1 MAGDITAGGTGPGG
15 VPGAGNVVEI
25 APWRA
30 RRRLSRDVPMGAPPF
45 VLEEPCPGCGAE
57 RVATMVWRSQADGDR
72 AVPLPR
78 MDPHFECDGTAVLY
92 QDITDSPLPISFWSR
107 ILGRFREESA
117 V

>member
-1 MAGDITAGGTGPGG
+1 METEPGE
-15 VPGAGNVVEI
+15 NVVEI

-30 RRRLSRDVPMGAPPF
+30 RRARTHDVPMGAAPF
-45 VLEEPCPGCGAE
+45 VLEEPCPGCGVE
-57 RVATMVWRSQADGDR
+57 RVATMVWRSSPEGER

-78 MDPHFECDGTAVLY
+78 MDPHFECRDGAVLY